1 MRNLILT
8 LALVFGFTAANAQT
22 AGDWYVGTGDV
33 ANTAWTEW
41 AVSPTVGYGVMDN
54 LMVGLSCSQAK
65 TIVRDGDI
73 KSVKIGKYRYV
84 TPEAVHQ
91 YLDELN
97 IRSTPGIFHAHV
109 DLEVL

>member
-1 MRNLILT
+1 MSDIEDRRPFKVPEQ
-8 LALVFGFTAANAQT
+8 LAELLGIT
-22 AGDWYVGTGDV
+22 
-33 ANTAWTEW
+33 
-41 AVSPTVGYGVMDN
+41 
-54 LMVGLSCSQAK
+54 CSQAK
-65 TIVRDGDI
+65 AIVRDGDI

-109 DLEVL
+109 DSEVL